1 MSDEVCVE
9 GEDII
14 VLSSDNESC
23 GGSGSSN
30 DICSDNESCGGSGS
44 SNDIYS
50 DNGSESSDSE
60 LDQLVVN
67 VCCLN
72 CVYVCVIG

>member
-1 MSDEVCVE
+1 MSDKVCVE

-14 VLSSDNESC
+14 VLSSDNKSC
-23 GGSGSSN
+23 GGSGSN
-30 DICSDNESCGGSGS
+30 
-44 SNDIYS
+44 NDIYS
-50 DNGSESSDSE
+50 DKGSESSDSE

-72 CVYVCVIG
+72 CLYACVIG